1 MDLQGFR
8 KLLFEVVPRG
18 FGNTNAR
25 TKRGLIDILGYGMKY
40 LFGTADA
47 HDVKRISD
55 VCAGLQKFKDKM
67 MHAVDH
73 QLTYIRVL
81 HESTR
86 RNAMDINVLT
96 ETLRDSPYNYSL
108 KLNRVGA
115 GLLDTQ
121 AAIKHARY
129 SAATGER
136 ELALQE
142 LKV

>member
-1 MDLQGFR
+1 
-8 KLLFEVVPRG
+8 
-18 FGNTNAR
+18 
-25 TKRGLIDILGYGMKY
+25 
-40 LFGTADA
+40 
-47 HDVKRISD
+47 
-55 VCAGLQKFKDKM
+55 
-67 MHAVDH
+67 MHAVDR

-142 LKV
+142 LKQCNIVTGGYRCD